1 MIPITLVW
9 LFIVFVT
16 CAVASLVFCGIAGRL
31 FPKFRSGEHKP
42 GMHRHDLPVG
52 GREVKTIELPL
63 VGGPAFTLAMVCAG
77 IGAGYLLAF
86 KQDQWT
92 LLFIGLGATV
102 GFMLVGF
109 IDDWNK
115 VYSKEGLSE
124 RTKFTGVFLVSVT
137 AAILY
142 FFLLPGGRESYSPYK
157 DLPLL
162 GALICNNR
170 HLANVDLPCPVE
182 YGQVAYFGWLIF
194 FMLLTG
200 AIGSI
205 TSLSVDFSDGLDGL
219 AGGLVFSA
227 ALAFGIIVTGI
238 INPEHSGGI
247 VLEVFSLLCAA
258 GVLGYLPWNWPSS
271 WAARRKGTAKRRS
284 SIIMGDSGAL
294 ALGGILAMIAV
305 FSRQESSLYLIGGA
319 FVLEGLSAL
328 VQSRLMTRFFRRKLK
343 VLRFASIS
351 TFVPHTEF
359 PLPFLATP
367 LHCHF
372 DLLGWDRRRLVYGA
386 WALGACFALLGVMA
400 GLAPL
405 SWERYLGRILALMLA
420 WGIWS
425 SGSWSK
431 RYFVGKHPAERTRR
445 RRLALYYGY
454 PYRIMGVNLYHL
466 VEIIEASE
474 DVIETPAEELVLWQR
489 MNIFD
494 ARSILGLY
502 CYRAGYYPAALAQW
516 TRIPESNRALRPE
529 ISRLLTEV
537 DTRIALEKQETQPMR
552 RDQIMREQ
560 EPVLTGNLP
569 PADLPNPHEPV
580 RNEEKIDEHAG
591 EWTPLGVQQ
600 SYSYDTPVNDD
611 MEEHQVTAPLS
622 HEQKIITSS
631 TNGRSTPFSYKVEG
645 HSLVSLSPD
654 PSVDAPRRGWLAR
667 LLRHSSSR

>member
-9 LFIVFVT
+9 LFIIFVT
-16 CAVASLVFCGIAGRL
+16 CAVASLVFCGLAGRL

-42 GMHRHDLPVG
+42 GMHRLDLLPVG
-52 GREVKTIELPL
+52 GREIKTIELPL
-63 VGGPAFTLAMVCAG
+63 VGGPAFTLAMVFAG
-77 IGAGYLLAF
+77 IGAGYLLDF

-102 GFMLVGF
+102 GFMIVGF

-124 RTKFTGVFLVSVT
+124 RSKFAGVFLVSV
-137 AAILY
+137 AAAALY
-142 FFLLPGGRESYSPYK
+142 FFLLPGGKESYSPYK

-162 GALICNNR
+162 GDLVCATHSLNP
-170 HLANVDLPCPVE
+170 DLPC
-182 YGQVAYFGWLIF
+182 QVVAGHIQYFGWLIF
-194 FMLLTG
+194 FMLLAG

-227 ALAFGIIVTGI
+227 ALAFGIIITGI
-238 INPEHSGGI
+238 INPQHSGGI
-247 VLEVFSLLCAA
+247 VLEVLSLLCAA

-328 VQSRLMTRFFRRKLK
+328 VQSRLMTRFFRLKLK
-343 VLRFASIS
+343 VLRYASTT

-405 SWERYLGRILALMLA
+405 SWERYLGRILALILA

-454 PYRIMGVNLYHL
+454 PYRILGINLYHL

-494 ARSILGLY
+494 ARSMLGLC

-537 DTRIALEKQETQPMR
+537 DTRISLEKQETQPMR

-580 RNEEKIDEHAG
+580 RNEEKIDDHAG

-600 SYSYDTPVNDD
+600 THSYDTPENDD
-611 MEEHQVTAPLS
+611 LQEQQVTAPLGNEPKRVAS
-622 HEQKIITSS
+622 SSNGRGTTLGYMAETHSLISLAPDQETSS
-631 TNGRSTPFSYKVEG
+631 RRS
-645 HSLVSLSPD
+645 
-654 PSVDAPRRGWLAR
+654 WLAR
-667 LLRHSSSR
+667 LLRHSSTK

>member
-1 MIPITLVW
+1 
-9 LFIVFVT
+9 
-16 CAVASLVFCGIAGRL
+16 
-31 FPKFRSGEHKP
+31 
-42 GMHRHDLPVG
+42 MHRHDVPAG
-52 GREVKTIELPL
+52 GREFKSIELPL
-63 VGGPAFTLAMVCAG
+63 VGGPAFTLAIVCVG
-77 IGAGYLLAF
+77 IAAGYLLNF

-102 GFMLVGF
+102 GFMAVGF

-115 VYSKEGLSE
+115 VYSQEGLSE
-124 RTKFTGVFLVSVT
+124 RNKFLGVFLVSII
-137 AAILY
+137 AAALY
-142 FFLLPGGRESYSPYK
+142 FFLLPAGRESYSPYK

-162 GALICNNR
+162 GNLVCTHRPAS
-170 HLANVDLPCPVE
+170 VDSPCPVDFHQI
-182 YGQVAYFGWLIF
+182 GHIAYFGWLLF
-194 FMLLTG
+194 LMLMTG
-200 AIGSI
+200 AIGSV

-227 ALAFGIIVTGI
+227 ALAFGIIVTGLI
-238 INPEHSGGI
+238 DPKHSGGI
-247 VLEVFSLLCAA
+247 VLEVFALLCAA
-258 GVLGYLPWNWPSS
+258 AVLGYLPWNWPSS

-305 FSRQESSLYLIGGA
+305 FSRQEINLLMIGGA

-328 VQSRLMTRFFRRKLK
+328 VQSRLMTRFFRRHLK
-343 VLRFASIS
+343 VLRFANTS
-351 TFVPHTEF
+351 TRVPHTEF

-405 SWERYLGRILALMLA
+405 PWERYLGRILALVLA
-420 WGIWS
+420 WLIWS

-431 RYFVGKHPAERTRR
+431 RYFIGEYPAERTRR

-454 PYRIMGVNLYHL
+454 PYRIMGVNLCHL

-474 DVIETPAEELVLWQR
+474 NVVETPAESVTLWQR

-529 ISRLLTEV
+529 ISRLLAEV
-537 DTRIALEKQETQPMR
+537 ETRMALEKQETQPMR
-552 RDQIMREQ
+552 RIVREG
-560 EPVLTGNLP
+560 PILTGNLP

-580 RNEEKIDEHAG
+580 RSEEKIDERG
-591 EWTPLGVQQ
+591 GSWTPLQT
-600 SYSYDTPVNDD
+600 YENDGD
-611 MEEHQVTAPLS
+611 GRQPAIPLNK
-622 HEQKIITSS
+622 EQPMVSS
-631 TNGRSTPFSYKVEG
+631 SQNERSTSFGLVADTDSDSSSPTP
-645 HSLVSLSPD
+645 SLP
-654 PSVDAPRRGWLAR
+654 ATRQGWLSR
-667 LLRHSSSR
+667 LRRPSSAKE